1 MENILGLDNNLQNTE
16 PSIADTPDLNI
27 AQTETT
33 APLITDY
40 ASTPQVPVRS
50 HAPNP
55 DPFLSAVADADRS
68 ANYRESQDKYRTSS
82 YYNPD
87 TKERYSQFSTFY
99 NENFNPE
106 VDNERLALE
115 NWDTWDALSAGFSG
129 FKDTFSSSFGEYFRY
144 DRIAKALFN
153 LDVDYLK
160 PDETD
165 LDRMAYDQHQ
175 NELKNPIFYAP
186 GTENDF
192 LTKGF
197 LAETISNLGFTFGT
211 ISGVFAE
218 QAAFKAV
225 EGGLALLS
233 PETGGASLVAA
244 GELEVIGDARAATG
258 LGRVWK
264 SLVTS
269 FTGKALNSAELLAQ
283 EGKLT
288 SNIMREGKQLSS
300 VDDAARTV
308 AQQANTISNG
318 VKYGTGFWDNALKM
332 ASKIPFGGEIA
343 DAARMYRAGKG
354 ILTSKELF
362 QIGIGGFRRSLG
374 EWQLAASE
382 AAIEAGGNYKDTL
395 DQLVDEYKSAN
406 GGTAPIGEDYY
417 NLRNIAMR
425 SSTVDFGTNVAILG
439 VMNKIMW
446 GGLFGKF
453 AAESAAI
460 SKLRL
465 ELGKKAAELGITVVE
480 GVGKKTGK
488 ALTQGYQKGFL
499 GTFGL
504 LPKIAEDFSK
514 KEAAWQLG
522 KSSLK
527 GLTRI
532 QLTEGIQENL
542 QEITTGATK
551 DYYVSM
557 YKKDARTWG
566 QSFDEA
572 LGEQFTKRGA
582 KTFLSGALTGLFI
595 GPAMHTIQSTMSA
608 FDKNAKAHK
617 QAIKESVDYL
627 NKFYSENHEKV
638 LDESVKQIKLQTDF
652 NNNKLEAIS
661 AKDKYQWHNNQ
672 DSALIQTIMH
682 AKRTGTLGNL
692 SAFIKGYGE
701 TFDNEQF
708 KSAFGFSPEELGAS
722 SSGEI
727 MTGLANSVKAYGD
740 IYDGYMT
747 KFGLFLSM
755 DDYLKDPLSK
765 QKFSVRKAAFLDA
778 ISNVAFM
785 EAKAQSSIN
794 RQAGI
799 RQNITKYKSIG
810 NSLASAFDT
819 LVNPEKIGDS
829 IFIMESEIAN
839 LKDSLKV
846 EGLNQKEKDR
856 TLTLIESKEKEKAL
870 LSSVYAIMFELK
882 TIPDPNDPTK
892 TASFYDTRNF
902 IKESN
907 VLRKMMVQQITDY
920 LQLKNDQTGINNKVN
935 SEEIDNALNDIF
947 DYMSLGKDH
956 QEYVESVNLLN
967 DPENFGRYHERLMDA
982 RVSAHARLLYDDF
995 QDLASIS
1002 EVGKK
1007 FVDDNKELLD
1017 RLLSFSKN
1025 GAGTFENMRE
1035 LQLIRDQITAKNQE
1049 FTQEAAV
1056 QNQKA
1061 REESQKKQEEQTQ
1074 KLNTSRQS
1082 KKTKPLISMLIES
1095 MSSGDE
1101 QLKQEIDTYMAMRFA
1116 LDELENFPFGETDP
1130 EKRVVNRYY
1139 IDENGNKILFGDDE
1153 FGRIKIPVMSQGEN
1167 PEPINDLSSLY
1178 EYLYNVE
1185 EYLYD
1190 QTQRETTA
1198 TPEQSN
1204 TVTEKV
1210 DAEKSRLANF
1220 VGQPVMLNGEKGILE
1235 AVNWKIGDKRKS
1247 YVVTLE
1253 NGDVIKLTEINDE
1266 DNHSFDDFAELSIAV
1281 ESLEPETKSEIT
1293 SSPNPIVDTN
1303 AQGTVTIIVNEDF
1316 TTATING
1323 VEWEIEKDDNGMV
1336 KAFLRLENR
1345 KGKKRRRNKTVL
1357 LRLSTNTAKG
1367 ADYAA
1372 RINGMMTLTAPL
1384 PETAEELSS
1393 ELEVM
1398 DSAILEAQKGIF
1410 DEKVSR
1416 DHSDERLALNQL
1428 TRIKDEQIPDDIL
1441 EIKTKFDNNKTRRE
1455 LSDDELLKLFMWAD
1469 DLEKRIR
1476 NEFKTRLDTPVV
1488 SNALSELNKDY
1499 INPINNI
1506 INGRGRKNSKGSK
1519 KVTNRTPTQ
1528 EKSIERVVK
1537 ELESKQAEPTAPE
1550 AEPKT
1555 PKGERGNLKAAVQSV
1570 QLEMDFSGTVDMGEK
1585 QSEDTIH
1592 ELPVD
1597 IGSKRIKSITPDA
1610 YSKITA
1616 AISSTEVD
1624 KVPDVPES
1632 TSPFAELVNK
1642 VSCEIK

>member
-1 MENILGLDNNLQNTE
+1 MENILGLDNDLQSTE
-16 PSIADTPDLNI
+16 PSIADTPDLN
-27 AQTETT
+27 AAETE
-33 APLITDY
+33 APAPVIPDY

-50 HAPNP
+50 HAPSP
-55 DPFLSAVADADRS
+55 DPFLSAVADADRNAS
-68 ANYRESQDKYRTSS
+68 YRENQDKYRTST

-87 TKERYSQFSTFY
+87 SKERYSQFSTFY

-106 VDNERLALE
+106 VDNERLALQ
-115 NWDTWDALSAGFSG
+115 NWDTWDAFSAGLSG
-129 FKDTFSSSFGEYFRY
+129 FKDSFSSSFNEYFRY
-144 DRIAKALFN
+144 DRVAKALFN
-153 LDVDYLK
+153 LDADYLK

-186 GTENDF
+186 GTETDF

-197 LAETISNLGFTFGT
+197 LAESIANLGFTFGT

-225 EGGLALLS
+225 EGGLAMIT
-233 PETGGASLVAA
+233 PETGGTSLAAA
-244 GELEVIGDARAATG
+244 GEIEAVGDAHAATG
-258 LGRVWK
+258 LGKVWK
-264 SLVTS
+264 NIVTA
-269 FTGKALNSAELLAQ
+269 FTGTALDSVELLSQ

-288 SNIMREGKQLSS
+288 GNALREGKQLTSTTE
-300 VDDAARTV
+300 AARTV
-308 AQQANTISNG
+308 SQEGNAIANS

-332 ASKIPFGGEIA
+332 ASKIPFGGEVA

-395 DQLVDEYKSAN
+395 DQLVDEYKNSH
-406 GGTAPIGEDYY
+406 GGDAPIGQEYY

-425 SSTVDFGTNVAILG
+425 SSTMDFGTNVAILG
-439 VMNKIMW
+439 IMNKIQW

-453 AAESAAI
+453 GAESAAI

-465 ELGKKAAELGITVVE
+465 ALGKEASELGIVAVE
-480 GVGKKTGK
+480 RAGKSNK
-488 ALTQGYQKGFL
+488 LYQKGFL
-499 GTFGL
+499 GMIGL
-504 LPKIAEDFSK
+504 MPKIAEDFGR
-514 KEAAWQLG
+514 KEAAWELG
-522 KSSLK
+522 KSALK
-527 GLTRI
+527 GATRI
-532 QLTEGIQENL
+532 ELSEGIQENL
-542 QEITTGATK
+542 QDITTGATR
-551 DYYVSM
+551 DYYVSL
-557 YKKDARTWG
+557 YKKDPSTWG
-566 QSFDEA
+566 QSFNEA
-572 LGEQFTKRGA
+572 LGNQFNKQGF

-595 GPAMHTIQSTMSA
+595 GPAMHVVQHSISS
-608 FDKNAKAHK
+608 FDKDAKAHR
-617 QAIKESVDYL
+617 QAVKESIDYL
-627 NKFYSENHEKV
+627 NNFYDDKNSEKI
-638 LDESVKQIKLQTDF
+638 LSESIKQIKLQTEF
-652 NNNKLEAIS
+652 NNNKIEAIS

-682 AKRTGTLGNL
+682 AKRTGTLDNL
-692 SAFIKGYGE
+692 SAFIKGYSA
-701 TFDNEQF
+701 FSNEQF
-708 KSAFGFSPEELGAS
+708 KEAFSYSPEELGGS
-722 SSGEI
+722 SSGDI
-727 MTGLANSVKAYGD
+727 MTGLANSVKAYSD
-740 IYDGYMT
+740 IYDAHMT
-747 KFGLFLSM
+747 KFGLYLSM
-755 DDYLKDPLSK
+755 DDYIKDPLSK
-765 QKFSVRKAAFLDA
+765 QKYSVRKAAFLDA
-778 ISNVAFM
+778 ISNIAFM

-799 RQNITKYKSIG
+799 RENITKYKSIG
-810 NSLASAFDT
+810 NSLSSAFNT

-856 TLTLIESKEKEKAL
+856 TLALIESKEKEKAL
-870 LSSVYAIMFELK
+870 LSSVHGIMFDLK

-892 TASFYDTRNF
+892 TVSFYDTRNF
-902 IKESN
+902 IKESD
-907 VLRKMMVQQITDY
+907 VLRKMMVHQITDY
-920 LQLKNDQTGINNKVN
+920 LQLKNDQSGINNKVN
-935 SEEIDNALNDIF
+935 HEEIDQALNDIF

-956 QEYVESVNLLN
+956 QEYIDSVNLLN
-967 DPENFGRYHERLMDA
+967 DPENFGTYHERLMDA

-1017 RLLSFSKN
+1017 KLLSFSKN
-1025 GAGTFENMRE
+1025 GAGTFENMKE
-1035 LQLIRDQITAKNQE
+1035 LQAIRNQLTAKNQE
-1049 FTQEAAV
+1049 ITTEAAAEK
-1056 QNQKA
+1056 QKQ
-1061 REESQKKQEEQTQ
+1061 REETQKKQEEQAQ
-1074 KLNTSRQS
+1074 KVNTSRQS

-1095 MSSGDE
+1095 MSGGDE
-1101 QLKQEIDTYMAMRFA
+1101 QLKQEIDTYMAMRYA
-1116 LDELENFPFGETDP
+1116 LDELENFPFDETDP

-1153 FGRIKIPVMSQGEN
+1153 YGRIKIPVMSQGEN
-1167 PEPINDLSSLY
+1167 QEPINDLSSLY

-1220 VGQPVMLNGEKGILE
+1220 VGQAVMLNGEKGVLE
-1235 AVNWKIGDKRKS
+1235 VVSWKIGDKRKS

-1253 NGDVIKLTEINDE
+1253 NGGIVKLTEINDE
-1266 DNHSFDDFAELSIAV
+1266 DNHSFDDFTELSIAV
-1281 ESLEPETKSEIT
+1281 ESLEPETKNEIT
-1293 SSPNPIVDTN
+1293 SSSNPVIDTN
-1303 AQGTVTIIVNEDF
+1303 TEGTVTITVNEDF
-1316 TTATING
+1316 TSATING

-1336 KAFLRLENR
+1336 KAFLRLEER

-1357 LRLSTNTAKG
+1357 LRLSTDTPKG

-1372 RINGMMTLTAPL
+1372 RINGMMALTAPL

-1393 ELEVM
+1393 ELETM

-1455 LSDDELLKLFMWAD
+1455 LGEDELLKLFMWAD
-1469 DLEKRIR
+1469 DLAKRIR
-1476 NEFKTRLDTPVV
+1476 NEFKTRLDSPVV

-1506 INGRGRKNSKGSK
+1506 INGRGRKNSRGSK
-1519 KVTNRTPTQ
+1519 EVTNRTPTQ
-1528 EKSIERVVK
+1528 KKSVERIVK
-1537 ELESKQAEPTAPE
+1537 ELESKQAEPTAPK

-1555 PKGERGNLKAAVQSV
+1555 PEGERGNLKGAVKSV
-1570 QLEMDFSGTVDMGEK
+1570 QLEMDFSGMVDMGEK

-1597 IGSKRIKSITPDA
+1597 MGTKRIKSITPDA

-1624 KVPDVPES
+1624 KVPDVPQS
-1632 TSPFAELVNK
+1632 TSPFAELINK